1 MFLNNQTNDRDKMG
15 QDMEDLTKL
24 YWDKPEVFFDEALGI
39 EPWEKQNDIVAS
51 VKKHRRTTI
60 RSCNSAGKTWFIAR
74 LALWF
79 LYSLP
84 FSMVLN
90 TAPTHRQ
97 VENQFWRHL
106 RQAHKMA
113 LMRLGGKLL
122 KTQLNIDDDWFA
134 LGFSTSD
141 GEGGIEAF
149 QGWHSKYILVIVDEA
164 SGVHK
169 RIFEAIEGAMAGGSI
184 VRLVLIGNPTRNTGD
199 FADSFKD
206 PLYNKIHI
214 SANDIPN
221 VRLGREIVPGLAT
234 REWVAEMK
242 SKYGIDSDV
251 YRVRVDGEFPRKN
264 SDTLIPLDSIEK
276 AIDAERERYGEEEV
290 IGLDPARYGDDKA
303 AFVYRKGNFAKV
315 LEVID
320 KSDTMSLAGKGKNY
334 LKQYPNAF
342 LRIDIVGLGAGIFD
356 RLKEQSDVAERVQG
370 VNSGASPT
378 DKEGYFNLRAE
389 SWDDTKA
396 WLRDAVLEKH
406 EGFYELAGPK
416 YKITSQGKIQLESK
430 EDMKK
435 RGVKSPNVGDAL
447 VLTLTRPTEGGVP
460 LILWGRS

>member
-1 MFLNNQTNDRDKMG
+1 MQISSENKEQIAQDALDITNGIYDNP
-15 QDMEDLTKL
+15 L
-24 YWDKPEVFFDEALGI
+24 YFFTDILGV
-39 EPWEKQNDIVAS
+39 ELWEKQIEILNS
-51 VKKHRRTTI
+51 VKNNRRTAV

-74 LALWF
+74 LAMWF
-79 LYSLP
+79 ISAFP
-84 FSMVLN
+84 HSVVIN

-106 RQAHKMA
+106 RHAHKTS
-113 LMRLGGKLL
+113 LRSVGGKVL
-122 KTQLNIDDDWFA
+122 KTQWNVDEDWFA
-134 LGFSTSD
+134 LGFSTQD
-141 GEGGIEAF
+141 GEGGMEAF
-149 QGWHSKYILVIVDEA
+149 QGWHSKFILVIIDEA
-164 SGVHK
+164 SGVNK
-169 RIFEAIEGAMAGGSI
+169 RVFEAVEGALAGGSV

-199 FADSFKD
+199 FADAFKD

-214 SANDIPN
+214 AASDIPN
-221 VRLGREIVPGLAT
+221 VKAGKEIVPGLAT

-242 SKYGIDSDV
+242 SKYGVDSDV
-251 YRVRVDGEFPRKN
+251 YRVRVEGEFPLRN
-264 SDTLIPLDSIEK
+264 SDTLISLDSIEK
-276 AIDAERERYGEEEV
+276 AMDAERELYGDEEV
-290 IGLDPARYGDDKA
+290 IGLDPARYGDDPA

-320 KSDTMSLAGKGKNY
+320 KCDTMSLAGKGKNY
-334 LKQYPNAF
+334 LKQFPNAV
-342 LRIDIVGLGAGIFD
+342 LRIDIVGLGVGVFD
-356 RLKEQSDVAERVQG
+356 RLKEQSDVAARVQG

-389 SWDDTKA
+389 AWDDTKA

-416 YKITSQGKIQLESK
+416 YKITSQGKIQMESK

-447 VLTLTRPTEGGVP
+447 VLTKSRATEGGVP